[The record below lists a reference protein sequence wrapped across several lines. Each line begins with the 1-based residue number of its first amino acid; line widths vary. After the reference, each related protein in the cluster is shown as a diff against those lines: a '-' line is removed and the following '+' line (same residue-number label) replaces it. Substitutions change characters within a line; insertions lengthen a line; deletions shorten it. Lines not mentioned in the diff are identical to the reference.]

1 MKKKII
7 GILLAVTLTVSQA
20 GIVVYAEDV
29 TWEDEFTQMD
39 EADESETPEADVAW
53 DGESEISETEDDEE
67 QVEVTEEDTEAVV
80 EETNTETEESP
91 VSEESLFSDGV
102 GELFSSG
109 DTIVYDAD
117 EMEPFKSRTLKEVAD
132 EYAKARY
139 AGATYS
145 NSDSSTWYQEPC
157 STSAP
162 YAAGVLTQDTHTAMT
177 AMTNFYRWLSGLN
190 SLKNSSTHSDS
201 LQVQALVRNFE
212 FSHWVSDSS
221 KPADMSDEM
230 WNAGAP
236 CRHNILARGYTPQGA
251 ITGWMNEGYSLRSQ
265 SWDTTGHRYALIEA
279 SLSDV
284 QYGFSGGIAIGA
296 DVASGNTSDLPFS
309 AFPAPGYMPSR
320 LVSPSSSAWSVRINK
335 NTLKIADSTKVTA
348 VITNLNTGNSYEC
361 TKENGKLRVS
371 GVEIDM
377 VQPSDYSGSRYTDS
391 YRVQI
396 TGLQDAATG
405 SEAQISYTT
414 RFADIT
420 EEMPSYVTSVTAD
433 AREYVIYKTMDNIE
447 SIKKV
452 AAILPKQVW
461 ATAESGK
468 KIRVS
473 VKGEW
478 EINEADKCFVNSA
491 DPSGLPEN
499 ITDKNHLLD
508 EVKVPYKIS
517 DDYYDSYNTLYI
529 SPQKVKEGE
538 NIELGVYRTN
548 ISTDTSQIYK
558 LTAKE
563 DGTYSAVK
571 KYDSSESPEFDKE
584 ASDASVYSA
593 THIYKKSGVTL
604 DDAGEYISVYYSSSS
619 QSRIYV
625 CRATKTLEV
634 EHTHTWDEG
643 KITKEATCT
652 QKGEKTYTC
661 NACGAT
667 KTEEI
672 PLSEHK
678 EVKDA
683 AVESTCTKAGKTEG
697 SHCSVCGKI
706 FKEQKETPLKDHTW
720 DEGKITKEATC
731 TQKGEKT
738 YTCNACGAT
747 KTEEIPLSEHKEV
760 KDAAVESTCTKAGK
774 TEGSHC
780 SVCGKIFKEQKETP
794 LKDHTWDEG
803 KITKASTCTK
813 KGTKTFTCTVCGKT
827 RNQEVSVVAHKFT
840 TWKTTTA
847 ATALAPAKQTHKCS
861 TCGKTETRNYG
872 NKLKPSIKVNISSIL
887 LKTSQK
893 TTLLRVSGLAKG
905 DSIVSWKSSNTNIA
919 KVYGRSNGTCT
930 IQAGTRS
937 GKAIIT
943 IALRSGLKKN
953 ITVTVQKTTVKTTK
967 ITGVATS
974 LKLKR
979 NQKATLKPVL
989 QPLTSGEKITY
1000 KSSNTKIA
1008 IVNSKGQITA
1018 RSKGTATITVTSGR
1032 KSVRCKVI
1040 VN

>member
-67 QVEVTEEDTEAVV
+67 QVEVTEEDTEAGV

-91 VSEESLFSDGV
+91 VSEEESLFSDGV

-296 DVASGNTSDLPFS
+296 GVASGNTSDLPFS

-643 KITKEATCT
+643 KITK
-652 QKGEKTYTC
+652 
-661 NACGAT
+661 
-667 KTEEI
+667 
-672 PLSEHK
+672 
-678 EVKDA
+678 
-683 AVESTCTKAGKTEG
+683 
-697 SHCSVCGKI
+697 
-706 FKEQKETPLKDHTW
+706 
-720 DEGKITKEATC
+720 
-731 TQKGEKT
+731 
-738 YTCNACGAT
+738 
-747 KTEEIPLSEHKEV
+747 
-760 KDAAVESTCTKAGK
+760 
-774 TEGSHC
+774 
-780 SVCGKIFKEQKETP
+780 
-794 LKDHTWDEG
+794 
-803 KITKASTCTK
+803 ASTCTK

-827 RNQEVSVVAHKFT
+827 RNQEVSVMAHKFT
-840 TWKTTTA
+840 AWKTTTA
-847 ATALAPAKQTHKCS
+847 ATALASAKQTHKCS

>member
-67 QVEVTEEDTEAVV
+67 QVEVTEEDTEAGV

-91 VSEESLFSDGV
+91 VSEEESLFSDGV

-643 KITKEATCT
+643 KITT
-652 QKGEKTYTC
+652 
-661 NACGAT
+661 
-667 KTEEI
+667 
-672 PLSEHK
+672 
-678 EVKDA
+678 
-683 AVESTCTKAGKTEG
+683 
-697 SHCSVCGKI
+697 
-706 FKEQKETPLKDHTW
+706 
-720 DEGKITKEATC
+720 
-731 TQKGEKT
+731 
-738 YTCNACGAT
+738 
-747 KTEEIPLSEHKEV
+747 
-760 KDAAVESTCTKAGK
+760 
-774 TEGSHC
+774 
-780 SVCGKIFKEQKETP
+780 
-794 LKDHTWDEG
+794 
-803 KITKASTCTK
+803 ASTCTK

-887 LKTSQK
+887 LKTRQK

-919 KVYGRSNGTCT
+919 KVYRRSNGTCT

>member
-67 QVEVTEEDTEAVV
+67 QVEVTEEDTEAGV

-91 VSEESLFSDGV
+91 VSEEESLFSDGV

-296 DVASGNTSDLPFS
+296 GVASGNTSDLPFS

-396 TGLQDAATG
+396 TGLQDAAAG

-634 EHTHTWDEG
+634 EHT
-643 KITKEATCT
+643 
-652 QKGEKTYTC
+652 
-661 NACGAT
+661 
-667 KTEEI
+667 
-672 PLSEHK
+672 
-678 EVKDA
+678 
-683 AVESTCTKAGKTEG
+683 
-697 SHCSVCGKI
+697 
-706 FKEQKETPLKDHTW
+706 
-720 DEGKITKEATC
+720 
-731 TQKGEKT
+731 
-738 YTCNACGAT
+738 
-747 KTEEIPLSEHKEV
+747 
-760 KDAAVESTCTKAGK
+760 
-774 TEGSHC
+774 
-780 SVCGKIFKEQKETP
+780 
-794 LKDHTWDEG
+794 HTWDEG

>member
-91 VSEESLFSDGV
+91 VSEEESLFSDGV

-296 DVASGNTSDLPFS
+296 GVASGNTSDLPFS

-643 KITKEATCT
+643 KITK
-652 QKGEKTYTC
+652 
-661 NACGAT
+661 
-667 KTEEI
+667 
-672 PLSEHK
+672 
-678 EVKDA
+678 
-683 AVESTCTKAGKTEG
+683 
-697 SHCSVCGKI
+697 
-706 FKEQKETPLKDHTW
+706 
-720 DEGKITKEATC
+720 
-731 TQKGEKT
+731 
-738 YTCNACGAT
+738 
-747 KTEEIPLSEHKEV
+747 
-760 KDAAVESTCTKAGK
+760 
-774 TEGSHC
+774 
-780 SVCGKIFKEQKETP
+780 
-794 LKDHTWDEG
+794 
-803 KITKASTCTK
+803 ASTCTK

-887 LKTSQK
+887 LKTRQK

>member
-1 MKKKII
+1 M
-7 GILLAVTLTVSQA
+7 TVSQA

-39 EADESETPEADVAW
+39 EADESETPEADVTW

-67 QVEVTEEDTEAVV
+67 QVEVTEEDTEAGE

-91 VSEESLFSDGV
+91 VSEEESLFSDGV

-619 QSRIYV
+619 QSRIYI

-643 KITKEATCT
+643 KITT
-652 QKGEKTYTC
+652 
-661 NACGAT
+661 
-667 KTEEI
+667 
-672 PLSEHK
+672 
-678 EVKDA
+678 
-683 AVESTCTKAGKTEG
+683 
-697 SHCSVCGKI
+697 
-706 FKEQKETPLKDHTW
+706 
-720 DEGKITKEATC
+720 
-731 TQKGEKT
+731 
-738 YTCNACGAT
+738 
-747 KTEEIPLSEHKEV
+747 
-760 KDAAVESTCTKAGK
+760 
-774 TEGSHC
+774 
-780 SVCGKIFKEQKETP
+780 
-794 LKDHTWDEG
+794 
-803 KITKASTCTK
+803 ASTCTK

-827 RNQEVSVVAHKFT
+827 KNQEVSVVAHKFT

-887 LKTSQK
+887 LKTRQK

-919 KVYGRSNGTCT
+919 KVYRRSNGTCT

>member
-67 QVEVTEEDTEAVV
+67 QVEVTEEDTEAGV

-91 VSEESLFSDGV
+91 VSEEESLFSDGV

-643 KITKEATCT
+643 KITK
-652 QKGEKTYTC
+652 
-661 NACGAT
+661 
-667 KTEEI
+667 
-672 PLSEHK
+672 
-678 EVKDA
+678 
-683 AVESTCTKAGKTEG
+683 
-697 SHCSVCGKI
+697 
-706 FKEQKETPLKDHTW
+706 
-720 DEGKITKEATC
+720 
-731 TQKGEKT
+731 
-738 YTCNACGAT
+738 
-747 KTEEIPLSEHKEV
+747 
-760 KDAAVESTCTKAGK
+760 
-774 TEGSHC
+774 
-780 SVCGKIFKEQKETP
+780 
-794 LKDHTWDEG
+794 
-803 KITKASTCTK
+803 ASTCTK

>member
-39 EADESETPEADVAW
+39 EADESETPEADVTW

-67 QVEVTEEDTEAVV
+67 QVEVTEEDTEAGE

-91 VSEESLFSDGV
+91 VSEEESLFSDGV

-132 EYAKARY
+132 EYAKTRY

-162 YAAGVLTQDTHTAMT
+162 YAAGVLTQDTHTTMT

-296 DVASGNTSDLPFS
+296 GVASGNTSDLPFS

-643 KITKEATCT
+643 KITT
-652 QKGEKTYTC
+652 
-661 NACGAT
+661 
-667 KTEEI
+667 
-672 PLSEHK
+672 
-678 EVKDA
+678 
-683 AVESTCTKAGKTEG
+683 
-697 SHCSVCGKI
+697 
-706 FKEQKETPLKDHTW
+706 
-720 DEGKITKEATC
+720 
-731 TQKGEKT
+731 
-738 YTCNACGAT
+738 
-747 KTEEIPLSEHKEV
+747 
-760 KDAAVESTCTKAGK
+760 
-774 TEGSHC
+774 
-780 SVCGKIFKEQKETP
+780 
-794 LKDHTWDEG
+794 
-803 KITKASTCTK
+803 ASTCTK

-937 GKAIIT
+937 GKAVIT

>member
-91 VSEESLFSDGV
+91 VSEEESLFSDGV

-643 KITKEATCT
+643 KITK
-652 QKGEKTYTC
+652 
-661 NACGAT
+661 
-667 KTEEI
+667 
-672 PLSEHK
+672 
-678 EVKDA
+678 
-683 AVESTCTKAGKTEG
+683 
-697 SHCSVCGKI
+697 
-706 FKEQKETPLKDHTW
+706 
-720 DEGKITKEATC
+720 
-731 TQKGEKT
+731 
-738 YTCNACGAT
+738 
-747 KTEEIPLSEHKEV
+747 
-760 KDAAVESTCTKAGK
+760 
-774 TEGSHC
+774 
-780 SVCGKIFKEQKETP
+780 
-794 LKDHTWDEG
+794 
-803 KITKASTCTK
+803 ASTCTK

-847 ATALAPAKQTHKCS
+847 ATALASAKQTHKCS

-887 LKTSQK
+887 LKTRQK

-937 GKAIIT
+937 GKTIIT

>member
-67 QVEVTEEDTEAVV
+67 QVEVTEEDTEAGV

-91 VSEESLFSDGV
+91 VSEEESLFSDGV

-296 DVASGNTSDLPFS
+296 GVASGNTSDLPFS

-548 ISTDTSQIYK
+548 ISTDASQIYK

-634 EHTHTWDEG
+634 EHT
-643 KITKEATCT
+643 
-652 QKGEKTYTC
+652 
-661 NACGAT
+661 
-667 KTEEI
+667 
-672 PLSEHK
+672 
-678 EVKDA
+678 
-683 AVESTCTKAGKTEG
+683 
-697 SHCSVCGKI
+697 
-706 FKEQKETPLKDHTW
+706 
-720 DEGKITKEATC
+720 
-731 TQKGEKT
+731 
-738 YTCNACGAT
+738 
-747 KTEEIPLSEHKEV
+747 
-760 KDAAVESTCTKAGK
+760 
-774 TEGSHC
+774 
-780 SVCGKIFKEQKETP
+780 
-794 LKDHTWDEG
+794 HTWDEG

>member
-67 QVEVTEEDTEAVV
+67 QVEVTEEDTEAGV

-91 VSEESLFSDGV
+91 VSEEESLFSDGV

-643 KITKEATCT
+643 KITK
-652 QKGEKTYTC
+652 
-661 NACGAT
+661 
-667 KTEEI
+667 
-672 PLSEHK
+672 
-678 EVKDA
+678 
-683 AVESTCTKAGKTEG
+683 
-697 SHCSVCGKI
+697 
-706 FKEQKETPLKDHTW
+706 
-720 DEGKITKEATC
+720 
-731 TQKGEKT
+731 
-738 YTCNACGAT
+738 
-747 KTEEIPLSEHKEV
+747 
-760 KDAAVESTCTKAGK
+760 
-774 TEGSHC
+774 
-780 SVCGKIFKEQKETP
+780 
-794 LKDHTWDEG
+794 
-803 KITKASTCTK
+803 ASTCTK

-887 LKTSQK
+887 LKTRQK

-937 GKAIIT
+937 GKAVIT

>member
-39 EADESETPEADVAW
+39 EADESETPKADVAW

-91 VSEESLFSDGV
+91 VSEEESLFSDGV

-296 DVASGNTSDLPFS
+296 GVASGNTSDLPFS

-643 KITKEATCT
+643 KITK
-652 QKGEKTYTC
+652 
-661 NACGAT
+661 
-667 KTEEI
+667 
-672 PLSEHK
+672 
-678 EVKDA
+678 
-683 AVESTCTKAGKTEG
+683 
-697 SHCSVCGKI
+697 
-706 FKEQKETPLKDHTW
+706 
-720 DEGKITKEATC
+720 
-731 TQKGEKT
+731 
-738 YTCNACGAT
+738 
-747 KTEEIPLSEHKEV
+747 
-760 KDAAVESTCTKAGK
+760 
-774 TEGSHC
+774 
-780 SVCGKIFKEQKETP
+780 
-794 LKDHTWDEG
+794 
-803 KITKASTCTK
+803 ASTCTK

-840 TWKTTTA
+840 AWKTTTA
-847 ATALAPAKQTHKCS
+847 ATALASAKQTHKCS

-887 LKTSQK
+887 LKTRQK
-893 TTLLRVSGLAKG
+893 TTLLRVSGLSKG

-1032 KSVRCKVI
+1032 KSVICKVI

>member
-91 VSEESLFSDGV
+91 VSEEESLFSDGV

-296 DVASGNTSDLPFS
+296 GVASGNTSDLPFS

-643 KITKEATCT
+643 KITK
-652 QKGEKTYTC
+652 
-661 NACGAT
+661 
-667 KTEEI
+667 
-672 PLSEHK
+672 
-678 EVKDA
+678 
-683 AVESTCTKAGKTEG
+683 
-697 SHCSVCGKI
+697 
-706 FKEQKETPLKDHTW
+706 
-720 DEGKITKEATC
+720 
-731 TQKGEKT
+731 
-738 YTCNACGAT
+738 
-747 KTEEIPLSEHKEV
+747 
-760 KDAAVESTCTKAGK
+760 
-774 TEGSHC
+774 
-780 SVCGKIFKEQKETP
+780 
-794 LKDHTWDEG
+794 
-803 KITKASTCTK
+803 ASTCTK

-847 ATALAPAKQTHKCS
+847 ATALASAKQTHKCS

-893 TTLLRVSGLAKG
+893 TTFLRVSGLAKG
-905 DSIVSWKSSNTNIA
+905 DSIVSWKSSNANIA

-937 GKAIIT
+937 GKAVIT

>member
-39 EADESETPEADVAW
+39 EADESETPKADVAW

-91 VSEESLFSDGV
+91 VSEEESLFSDGV

-139 AGATYS
+139 VGATYS

-296 DVASGNTSDLPFS
+296 GVASGNTSDLPFS

-643 KITKEATCT
+643 KITK
-652 QKGEKTYTC
+652 
-661 NACGAT
+661 
-667 KTEEI
+667 
-672 PLSEHK
+672 
-678 EVKDA
+678 
-683 AVESTCTKAGKTEG
+683 
-697 SHCSVCGKI
+697 
-706 FKEQKETPLKDHTW
+706 
-720 DEGKITKEATC
+720 
-731 TQKGEKT
+731 
-738 YTCNACGAT
+738 
-747 KTEEIPLSEHKEV
+747 
-760 KDAAVESTCTKAGK
+760 
-774 TEGSHC
+774 
-780 SVCGKIFKEQKETP
+780 
-794 LKDHTWDEG
+794 
-803 KITKASTCTK
+803 ASTCTK

-840 TWKTTTA
+840 AWKTTTA
-847 ATALAPAKQTHKCS
+847 ATALASAKQTHKCS

-887 LKTSQK
+887 LKTRQK

>member
-39 EADESETPEADVAW
+39 EADESETPEADVTW

-67 QVEVTEEDTEAVV
+67 QVEVTEEDTEAGE

-91 VSEESLFSDGV
+91 VSEEESLFSDGV

-132 EYAKARY
+132 EYAKTRY

-643 KITKEATCT
+643 KITK
-652 QKGEKTYTC
+652 
-661 NACGAT
+661 
-667 KTEEI
+667 
-672 PLSEHK
+672 
-678 EVKDA
+678 
-683 AVESTCTKAGKTEG
+683 
-697 SHCSVCGKI
+697 
-706 FKEQKETPLKDHTW
+706 
-720 DEGKITKEATC
+720 
-731 TQKGEKT
+731 
-738 YTCNACGAT
+738 
-747 KTEEIPLSEHKEV
+747 
-760 KDAAVESTCTKAGK
+760 
-774 TEGSHC
+774 
-780 SVCGKIFKEQKETP
+780 
-794 LKDHTWDEG
+794 
-803 KITKASTCTK
+803 ASTCTK
-813 KGTKTFTCTVCGKT
+813 KGTKTVTCTVCGKT

>member
-39 EADESETPEADVAW
+39 EADESETPEADVTW

-67 QVEVTEEDTEAVV
+67 QVEVTEEDTEAGE

-91 VSEESLFSDGV
+91 VSEEESLFSDGV

-117 EMEPFKSRTLKEVAD
+117 EMEPFKRRTLKEVAD

-296 DVASGNTSDLPFS
+296 GVASGNTSDLPFS

-348 VITNLNTGNSYEC
+348 VLTNLNTGNSYEC

-377 VQPSDYSGSRYTDS
+377 VQPSDYSGSIYTDS

-420 EEMPSYVTSVTAD
+420 EKMPSYVTSVTAD

-643 KITKEATCT
+643 KITK
-652 QKGEKTYTC
+652 
-661 NACGAT
+661 
-667 KTEEI
+667 
-672 PLSEHK
+672 
-678 EVKDA
+678 
-683 AVESTCTKAGKTEG
+683 
-697 SHCSVCGKI
+697 
-706 FKEQKETPLKDHTW
+706 
-720 DEGKITKEATC
+720 
-731 TQKGEKT
+731 
-738 YTCNACGAT
+738 
-747 KTEEIPLSEHKEV
+747 
-760 KDAAVESTCTKAGK
+760 
-774 TEGSHC
+774 
-780 SVCGKIFKEQKETP
+780 
-794 LKDHTWDEG
+794 
-803 KITKASTCTK
+803 ASTCTK

-847 ATALAPAKQTHKCS
+847 ATALASAKQTHKCS

>member
-39 EADESETPEADVAW
+39 EADESETPEADVTW

-67 QVEVTEEDTEAVV
+67 QVEVTEEDTEAGE

-91 VSEESLFSDGV
+91 VSEEESLFSDGV

-162 YAAGVLTQDTHTAMT
+162 YAAGVLTQDTHTTMT

-643 KITKEATCT
+643 KITK
-652 QKGEKTYTC
+652 
-661 NACGAT
+661 
-667 KTEEI
+667 
-672 PLSEHK
+672 
-678 EVKDA
+678 
-683 AVESTCTKAGKTEG
+683 
-697 SHCSVCGKI
+697 
-706 FKEQKETPLKDHTW
+706 
-720 DEGKITKEATC
+720 
-731 TQKGEKT
+731 
-738 YTCNACGAT
+738 
-747 KTEEIPLSEHKEV
+747 
-760 KDAAVESTCTKAGK
+760 
-774 TEGSHC
+774 
-780 SVCGKIFKEQKETP
+780 
-794 LKDHTWDEG
+794 
-803 KITKASTCTK
+803 ASTCTK

-847 ATALAPAKQTHKCS
+847 ATALASAKQTHKCS

>member
-67 QVEVTEEDTEAVV
+67 QVEVTEEDTEAGV

-91 VSEESLFSDGV
+91 VSEEESLFSDGV

-296 DVASGNTSDLPFS
+296 GVASGNTSDLPFS

-529 SPQKVKEGE
+529 SPQKVKEGK

-652 QKGEKTYTC
+652 
-661 NACGAT
+661 
-667 KTEEI
+667 
-672 PLSEHK
+672 
-678 EVKDA
+678 
-683 AVESTCTKAGKTEG
+683 
-697 SHCSVCGKI
+697 
-706 FKEQKETPLKDHTW
+706 
-720 DEGKITKEATC
+720 
-731 TQKGEKT
+731 
-738 YTCNACGAT
+738 
-747 KTEEIPLSEHKEV
+747 
-760 KDAAVESTCTKAGK
+760 
-774 TEGSHC
+774 
-780 SVCGKIFKEQKETP
+780 
-794 LKDHTWDEG
+794 
-803 KITKASTCTK
+803 K

-893 TTLLRVSGLAKG
+893 TTLLRVSGLVKG

>member
-67 QVEVTEEDTEAVV
+67 QVEVTEEDTEAGV

-91 VSEESLFSDGV
+91 VSEEESLFSDGV

-377 VQPSDYSGSRYTDS
+377 VQPSDYSGSRYTDG

-643 KITKEATCT
+643 KITK
-652 QKGEKTYTC
+652 
-661 NACGAT
+661 
-667 KTEEI
+667 
-672 PLSEHK
+672 
-678 EVKDA
+678 
-683 AVESTCTKAGKTEG
+683 
-697 SHCSVCGKI
+697 
-706 FKEQKETPLKDHTW
+706 
-720 DEGKITKEATC
+720 
-731 TQKGEKT
+731 
-738 YTCNACGAT
+738 
-747 KTEEIPLSEHKEV
+747 
-760 KDAAVESTCTKAGK
+760 
-774 TEGSHC
+774 
-780 SVCGKIFKEQKETP
+780 
-794 LKDHTWDEG
+794 
-803 KITKASTCTK
+803 ASTCTK

>member
-39 EADESETPEADVAW
+39 EADESETPEADVTW

-67 QVEVTEEDTEAVV
+67 QVEVTEEDTEAGE

-91 VSEESLFSDGV
+91 VSEEESLFSDGV

-296 DVASGNTSDLPFS
+296 GVASGNTSDLPFS

-652 QKGEKTYTC
+652 QKG
-661 NACGAT
+661 
-667 KTEEI
+667 
-672 PLSEHK
+672 
-678 EVKDA
+678 
-683 AVESTCTKAGKTEG
+683 
-697 SHCSVCGKI
+697 
-706 FKEQKETPLKDHTW
+706 
-720 DEGKITKEATC
+720 
-731 TQKGEKT
+731 
-738 YTCNACGAT
+738 
-747 KTEEIPLSEHKEV
+747 
-760 KDAAVESTCTKAGK
+760 
-774 TEGSHC
+774 
-780 SVCGKIFKEQKETP
+780 
-794 LKDHTWDEG
+794 
-803 KITKASTCTK
+803 
-813 KGTKTFTCTVCGKT
+813 TKTFTCTVCGKT

-887 LKTSQK
+887 LKTRQK

>member
-67 QVEVTEEDTEAVV
+67 QVEVTEEDTEAGV

-91 VSEESLFSDGV
+91 VSEEESLFSDGV

-296 DVASGNTSDLPFS
+296 GVASGNTSDLPFS

-377 VQPSDYSGSRYTDS
+377 VQPSDYSGSRYIDS

-643 KITKEATCT
+643 KITT
-652 QKGEKTYTC
+652 
-661 NACGAT
+661 
-667 KTEEI
+667 
-672 PLSEHK
+672 
-678 EVKDA
+678 
-683 AVESTCTKAGKTEG
+683 
-697 SHCSVCGKI
+697 
-706 FKEQKETPLKDHTW
+706 
-720 DEGKITKEATC
+720 
-731 TQKGEKT
+731 
-738 YTCNACGAT
+738 
-747 KTEEIPLSEHKEV
+747 
-760 KDAAVESTCTKAGK
+760 
-774 TEGSHC
+774 
-780 SVCGKIFKEQKETP
+780 
-794 LKDHTWDEG
+794 
-803 KITKASTCTK
+803 ASTCTK

-847 ATALAPAKQTHKCS
+847 ATALASAKQTHKCS

-937 GKAIIT
+937 GKAVIT

>member
-91 VSEESLFSDGV
+91 VSEEESLFSDGV

-643 KITKEATCT
+643 KITK
-652 QKGEKTYTC
+652 
-661 NACGAT
+661 
-667 KTEEI
+667 
-672 PLSEHK
+672 
-678 EVKDA
+678 
-683 AVESTCTKAGKTEG
+683 
-697 SHCSVCGKI
+697 
-706 FKEQKETPLKDHTW
+706 
-720 DEGKITKEATC
+720 
-731 TQKGEKT
+731 
-738 YTCNACGAT
+738 
-747 KTEEIPLSEHKEV
+747 
-760 KDAAVESTCTKAGK
+760 
-774 TEGSHC
+774 
-780 SVCGKIFKEQKETP
+780 
-794 LKDHTWDEG
+794 
-803 KITKASTCTK
+803 ASTCTK

-847 ATALAPAKQTHKCS
+847 ATALASAKQTHKCS

-893 TTLLRVSGLAKG
+893 TTFLRVSGLAKG
-905 DSIVSWKSSNTNIA
+905 DSIVSWKSSNANIA

>member
-91 VSEESLFSDGV
+91 VSEEESLFSDGV

-296 DVASGNTSDLPFS
+296 GVASGNTSDLPFS

-377 VQPSDYSGSRYTDS
+377 VQPSDYSGSRYIDS

-643 KITKEATCT
+643 KITK
-652 QKGEKTYTC
+652 
-661 NACGAT
+661 
-667 KTEEI
+667 
-672 PLSEHK
+672 
-678 EVKDA
+678 
-683 AVESTCTKAGKTEG
+683 
-697 SHCSVCGKI
+697 
-706 FKEQKETPLKDHTW
+706 
-720 DEGKITKEATC
+720 
-731 TQKGEKT
+731 
-738 YTCNACGAT
+738 
-747 KTEEIPLSEHKEV
+747 
-760 KDAAVESTCTKAGK
+760 
-774 TEGSHC
+774 
-780 SVCGKIFKEQKETP
+780 
-794 LKDHTWDEG
+794 
-803 KITKASTCTK
+803 ASTCTK

-840 TWKTTTA
+840 AWKTTTA
-847 ATALAPAKQTHKCS
+847 ATALASAKQTHKCS

-937 GKAIIT
+937 GKAVIT

>member
-39 EADESETPEADVAW
+39 EADESETPEADVTW

-67 QVEVTEEDTEAVV
+67 QVEVTEEDTEAGE

-91 VSEESLFSDGV
+91 VSEEESLFSDGV

-132 EYAKARY
+132 EYAKTRY

-643 KITKEATCT
+643 KITT
-652 QKGEKTYTC
+652 
-661 NACGAT
+661 
-667 KTEEI
+667 
-672 PLSEHK
+672 
-678 EVKDA
+678 
-683 AVESTCTKAGKTEG
+683 
-697 SHCSVCGKI
+697 
-706 FKEQKETPLKDHTW
+706 
-720 DEGKITKEATC
+720 
-731 TQKGEKT
+731 
-738 YTCNACGAT
+738 
-747 KTEEIPLSEHKEV
+747 
-760 KDAAVESTCTKAGK
+760 
-774 TEGSHC
+774 
-780 SVCGKIFKEQKETP
+780 
-794 LKDHTWDEG
+794 
-803 KITKASTCTK
+803 ASTCTK

-847 ATALAPAKQTHKCS
+847 ATALASAKQTHKCS
-861 TCGKTETRNYG
+861 ICGKTETRNYG

-887 LKTSQK
+887 LKTRQK

>member
-67 QVEVTEEDTEAVV
+67 QVEVTEEDTEAGV

-91 VSEESLFSDGV
+91 VSEEESLFSDGV

-296 DVASGNTSDLPFS
+296 GVASGNTSDLPFS

-529 SPQKVKEGE
+529 SPQKVKEGK

-643 KITKEATCT
+643 KITK
-652 QKGEKTYTC
+652 
-661 NACGAT
+661 
-667 KTEEI
+667 
-672 PLSEHK
+672 
-678 EVKDA
+678 
-683 AVESTCTKAGKTEG
+683 
-697 SHCSVCGKI
+697 
-706 FKEQKETPLKDHTW
+706 
-720 DEGKITKEATC
+720 
-731 TQKGEKT
+731 
-738 YTCNACGAT
+738 
-747 KTEEIPLSEHKEV
+747 
-760 KDAAVESTCTKAGK
+760 
-774 TEGSHC
+774 
-780 SVCGKIFKEQKETP
+780 
-794 LKDHTWDEG
+794 
-803 KITKASTCTK
+803 ASICTK

-887 LKTSQK
+887 LKTRQK

>member
-39 EADESETPEADVAW
+39 EADESETPEADVVW

-67 QVEVTEEDTEAVV
+67 QVEVTEEDTEAGE

-91 VSEESLFSDGV
+91 VSEEESLFSDGV

-132 EYAKARY
+132 EYAKTRY

-296 DVASGNTSDLPFS
+296 GVASGNTSDLPFS

-643 KITKEATCT
+643 KITK
-652 QKGEKTYTC
+652 
-661 NACGAT
+661 
-667 KTEEI
+667 
-672 PLSEHK
+672 
-678 EVKDA
+678 
-683 AVESTCTKAGKTEG
+683 
-697 SHCSVCGKI
+697 
-706 FKEQKETPLKDHTW
+706 
-720 DEGKITKEATC
+720 
-731 TQKGEKT
+731 
-738 YTCNACGAT
+738 
-747 KTEEIPLSEHKEV
+747 
-760 KDAAVESTCTKAGK
+760 
-774 TEGSHC
+774 
-780 SVCGKIFKEQKETP
+780 
-794 LKDHTWDEG
+794 
-803 KITKASTCTK
+803 ASTCTK

-840 TWKTTTA
+840 AWKTTTA

-861 TCGKTETRNYG
+861 ICGKTETRNYG

-887 LKTSQK
+887 LKTRQK

-919 KVYGRSNGTCT
+919 KVYRRSNGTCT

>member
-1 MKKKII
+1 MIKRTSGGVKMKKKII

-67 QVEVTEEDTEAVV
+67 QVEVTEEDTEAGV

-91 VSEESLFSDGV
+91 VSEEESLFSDGV

-296 DVASGNTSDLPFS
+296 GVASGNTSDLPFS

-643 KITKEATCT
+643 KITK
-652 QKGEKTYTC
+652 
-661 NACGAT
+661 
-667 KTEEI
+667 
-672 PLSEHK
+672 
-678 EVKDA
+678 
-683 AVESTCTKAGKTEG
+683 
-697 SHCSVCGKI
+697 
-706 FKEQKETPLKDHTW
+706 
-720 DEGKITKEATC
+720 
-731 TQKGEKT
+731 
-738 YTCNACGAT
+738 
-747 KTEEIPLSEHKEV
+747 
-760 KDAAVESTCTKAGK
+760 
-774 TEGSHC
+774 
-780 SVCGKIFKEQKETP
+780 
-794 LKDHTWDEG
+794 
-803 KITKASTCTK
+803 ASTCTK

-847 ATALAPAKQTHKCS
+847 ATALASAKQTHKCS

>member
-67 QVEVTEEDTEAVV
+67 QVEVTEEDTEAGV

-91 VSEESLFSDGV
+91 VSEEESLFSDGV

-296 DVASGNTSDLPFS
+296 GVASGNTSDLPFS

-529 SPQKVKEGE
+529 SPQKVKEGK

-643 KITKEATCT
+643 KITK
-652 QKGEKTYTC
+652 
-661 NACGAT
+661 
-667 KTEEI
+667 
-672 PLSEHK
+672 
-678 EVKDA
+678 
-683 AVESTCTKAGKTEG
+683 
-697 SHCSVCGKI
+697 
-706 FKEQKETPLKDHTW
+706 
-720 DEGKITKEATC
+720 
-731 TQKGEKT
+731 
-738 YTCNACGAT
+738 
-747 KTEEIPLSEHKEV
+747 
-760 KDAAVESTCTKAGK
+760 
-774 TEGSHC
+774 
-780 SVCGKIFKEQKETP
+780 
-794 LKDHTWDEG
+794 
-803 KITKASTCTK
+803 ASTCTK

-887 LKTSQK
+887 LKTRQK

>member
-67 QVEVTEEDTEAVV
+67 QVEVTEEDTEAGV

-91 VSEESLFSDGV
+91 VSEEESLFSDGV

-296 DVASGNTSDLPFS
+296 GVASGNTSDLPFS

-529 SPQKVKEGE
+529 SPQKVKEGK
-538 NIELGVYRTN
+538 NIELEVYRTN

-643 KITKEATCT
+643 KITK
-652 QKGEKTYTC
+652 
-661 NACGAT
+661 
-667 KTEEI
+667 
-672 PLSEHK
+672 
-678 EVKDA
+678 
-683 AVESTCTKAGKTEG
+683 
-697 SHCSVCGKI
+697 
-706 FKEQKETPLKDHTW
+706 
-720 DEGKITKEATC
+720 
-731 TQKGEKT
+731 
-738 YTCNACGAT
+738 
-747 KTEEIPLSEHKEV
+747 
-760 KDAAVESTCTKAGK
+760 
-774 TEGSHC
+774 
-780 SVCGKIFKEQKETP
+780 
-794 LKDHTWDEG
+794 
-803 KITKASTCTK
+803 ASTCTK

-847 ATALAPAKQTHKCS
+847 ATALASAKQTHKCS

>member
-67 QVEVTEEDTEAVV
+67 QVEVTEEDTEAGV

-91 VSEESLFSDGV
+91 VSEEESLFSDGV

-335 NTLKIADSTKVTA
+335 NTLKIADFTKVTA

-529 SPQKVKEGE
+529 SPQKVKEGK

-593 THIYKKSGVTL
+593 THIYKKSSVTL

-643 KITKEATCT
+643 KITT
-652 QKGEKTYTC
+652 
-661 NACGAT
+661 
-667 KTEEI
+667 
-672 PLSEHK
+672 
-678 EVKDA
+678 
-683 AVESTCTKAGKTEG
+683 
-697 SHCSVCGKI
+697 
-706 FKEQKETPLKDHTW
+706 
-720 DEGKITKEATC
+720 
-731 TQKGEKT
+731 
-738 YTCNACGAT
+738 
-747 KTEEIPLSEHKEV
+747 
-760 KDAAVESTCTKAGK
+760 
-774 TEGSHC
+774 
-780 SVCGKIFKEQKETP
+780 
-794 LKDHTWDEG
+794 
-803 KITKASTCTK
+803 ASTCTK

-847 ATALAPAKQTHKCS
+847 ATALASAKQTHKCS

>member
-67 QVEVTEEDTEAVV
+67 QVEVTEEDTEAGV

-91 VSEESLFSDGV
+91 VSEEESLFSDGV

-109 DTIVYDAD
+109 DTIVYNAD

-296 DVASGNTSDLPFS
+296 GVASGNTSDLPFS

-529 SPQKVKEGE
+529 FPQKVKEGE

-571 KYDSSESPEFDKE
+571 RYDSSESPEFDKE

-643 KITKEATCT
+643 KITK
-652 QKGEKTYTC
+652 
-661 NACGAT
+661 
-667 KTEEI
+667 
-672 PLSEHK
+672 
-678 EVKDA
+678 
-683 AVESTCTKAGKTEG
+683 
-697 SHCSVCGKI
+697 
-706 FKEQKETPLKDHTW
+706 
-720 DEGKITKEATC
+720 
-731 TQKGEKT
+731 
-738 YTCNACGAT
+738 
-747 KTEEIPLSEHKEV
+747 
-760 KDAAVESTCTKAGK
+760 
-774 TEGSHC
+774 
-780 SVCGKIFKEQKETP
+780 
-794 LKDHTWDEG
+794 
-803 KITKASTCTK
+803 ASTCTK

-847 ATALAPAKQTHKCS
+847 ATALASAKQTHKCS

-887 LKTSQK
+887 LKTRQK

-937 GKAIIT
+937 GKTIIT

>member
-67 QVEVTEEDTEAVV
+67 QVEVTEEDTEAGV

-91 VSEESLFSDGV
+91 VSEEESLFSDGV

-296 DVASGNTSDLPFS
+296 GVASGNTSDLPFS

-529 SPQKVKEGE
+529 SPQKVKEGK

-643 KITKEATCT
+643 KITK
-652 QKGEKTYTC
+652 
-661 NACGAT
+661 
-667 KTEEI
+667 
-672 PLSEHK
+672 
-678 EVKDA
+678 
-683 AVESTCTKAGKTEG
+683 
-697 SHCSVCGKI
+697 
-706 FKEQKETPLKDHTW
+706 
-720 DEGKITKEATC
+720 
-731 TQKGEKT
+731 
-738 YTCNACGAT
+738 
-747 KTEEIPLSEHKEV
+747 
-760 KDAAVESTCTKAGK
+760 
-774 TEGSHC
+774 
-780 SVCGKIFKEQKETP
+780 
-794 LKDHTWDEG
+794 
-803 KITKASTCTK
+803 ASTCTK

-847 ATALAPAKQTHKCS
+847 ATALASAKQTHKCS

-893 TTLLRVSGLAKG
+893 TTLLRVSGLVKG

>member
-39 EADESETPEADVAW
+39 EADESETPEADVTW

-67 QVEVTEEDTEAVV
+67 QVEVTEEDTEAGE

-91 VSEESLFSDGV
+91 VSEEESLFSDGV

-132 EYAKARY
+132 EYAKTRY

-162 YAAGVLTQDTHTAMT
+162 YAAGVLTQDTHTTMT

-529 SPQKVKEGE
+529 SPQKVKEGK

-643 KITKEATCT
+643 KITT
-652 QKGEKTYTC
+652 
-661 NACGAT
+661 
-667 KTEEI
+667 
-672 PLSEHK
+672 
-678 EVKDA
+678 
-683 AVESTCTKAGKTEG
+683 
-697 SHCSVCGKI
+697 
-706 FKEQKETPLKDHTW
+706 
-720 DEGKITKEATC
+720 
-731 TQKGEKT
+731 
-738 YTCNACGAT
+738 
-747 KTEEIPLSEHKEV
+747 
-760 KDAAVESTCTKAGK
+760 
-774 TEGSHC
+774 
-780 SVCGKIFKEQKETP
+780 
-794 LKDHTWDEG
+794 
-803 KITKASTCTK
+803 ASTCTK

-887 LKTSQK
+887 LKTRQK

>member
-91 VSEESLFSDGV
+91 
-102 GELFSSG
+102 
-109 DTIVYDAD
+109 
-117 EMEPFKSRTLKEVAD
+117 
-132 EYAKARY
+132 
-139 AGATYS
+139 
-145 NSDSSTWYQEPC
+145 
-157 STSAP
+157 
-162 YAAGVLTQDTHTAMT
+162 
-177 AMTNFYRWLSGLN
+177 
-190 SLKNSSTHSDS
+190 
-201 LQVQALVRNFE
+201 
-212 FSHWVSDSS
+212 
-221 KPADMSDEM
+221 
-230 WNAGAP
+230 
-236 CRHNILARGYTPQGA
+236 
-251 ITGWMNEGYSLRSQ
+251 
-265 SWDTTGHRYALIEA
+265 
-279 SLSDV
+279 
-284 QYGFSGGIAIGA
+284 
-296 DVASGNTSDLPFS
+296 
-309 AFPAPGYMPSR
+309 
-320 LVSPSSSAWSVRINK
+320 
-335 NTLKIADSTKVTA
+335 
-348 VITNLNTGNSYEC
+348 
-361 TKENGKLRVS
+361 
-371 GVEIDM
+371 
-377 VQPSDYSGSRYTDS
+377 
-391 YRVQI
+391 
-396 TGLQDAATG
+396 
-405 SEAQISYTT
+405 
-414 RFADIT
+414 
-420 EEMPSYVTSVTAD
+420 
-433 AREYVIYKTMDNIE
+433 
-447 SIKKV
+447 
-452 AAILPKQVW
+452 
-461 ATAESGK
+461 
-468 KIRVS
+468 
-473 VKGEW
+473 
-478 EINEADKCFVNSA
+478 
-491 DPSGLPEN
+491 
-499 ITDKNHLLD
+499 
-508 EVKVPYKIS
+508 
-517 DDYYDSYNTLYI
+517 
-529 SPQKVKEGE
+529 
-538 NIELGVYRTN
+538 
-548 ISTDTSQIYK
+548 
-558 LTAKE
+558 
-563 DGTYSAVK
+563 
-571 KYDSSESPEFDKE
+571 EFDKE

-634 EHTHTWDEG
+634 EHT
-643 KITKEATCT
+643 
-652 QKGEKTYTC
+652 
-661 NACGAT
+661 
-667 KTEEI
+667 
-672 PLSEHK
+672 
-678 EVKDA
+678 
-683 AVESTCTKAGKTEG
+683 
-697 SHCSVCGKI
+697 
-706 FKEQKETPLKDHTW
+706 
-720 DEGKITKEATC
+720 
-731 TQKGEKT
+731 
-738 YTCNACGAT
+738 
-747 KTEEIPLSEHKEV
+747 
-760 KDAAVESTCTKAGK
+760 
-774 TEGSHC
+774 
-780 SVCGKIFKEQKETP
+780 
-794 LKDHTWDEG
+794 HTWDEG

-887 LKTSQK
+887 LKTRQK

-919 KVYGRSNGTCT
+919 KVYRRSNGTCT

>member
-39 EADESETPEADVAW
+39 EADESETPEADVTW

-91 VSEESLFSDGV
+91 VSEEESLFSDGV

-643 KITKEATCT
+643 KITK
-652 QKGEKTYTC
+652 
-661 NACGAT
+661 
-667 KTEEI
+667 
-672 PLSEHK
+672 
-678 EVKDA
+678 
-683 AVESTCTKAGKTEG
+683 
-697 SHCSVCGKI
+697 
-706 FKEQKETPLKDHTW
+706 
-720 DEGKITKEATC
+720 
-731 TQKGEKT
+731 
-738 YTCNACGAT
+738 
-747 KTEEIPLSEHKEV
+747 
-760 KDAAVESTCTKAGK
+760 
-774 TEGSHC
+774 
-780 SVCGKIFKEQKETP
+780 
-794 LKDHTWDEG
+794 
-803 KITKASTCTK
+803 ASTCTK

>member
-91 VSEESLFSDGV
+91 VSEEESLFSDGV

-643 KITKEATCT
+643 KITK
-652 QKGEKTYTC
+652 
-661 NACGAT
+661 
-667 KTEEI
+667 
-672 PLSEHK
+672 
-678 EVKDA
+678 
-683 AVESTCTKAGKTEG
+683 
-697 SHCSVCGKI
+697 
-706 FKEQKETPLKDHTW
+706 
-720 DEGKITKEATC
+720 
-731 TQKGEKT
+731 
-738 YTCNACGAT
+738 
-747 KTEEIPLSEHKEV
+747 
-760 KDAAVESTCTKAGK
+760 
-774 TEGSHC
+774 
-780 SVCGKIFKEQKETP
+780 
-794 LKDHTWDEG
+794 
-803 KITKASTCTK
+803 ASTCTK

-847 ATALAPAKQTHKCS
+847 ATALASAKQTHKCS

-919 KVYGRSNGTCT
+919 KVYRRSNGTCT

>member
-91 VSEESLFSDGV
+91 VSEEESLFSDGV

-296 DVASGNTSDLPFS
+296 GVASGNTSDLPFS

-320 LVSPSSSAWSVRINK
+320 LVSSSSSAWSVRINK

-643 KITKEATCT
+643 KITK
-652 QKGEKTYTC
+652 
-661 NACGAT
+661 
-667 KTEEI
+667 
-672 PLSEHK
+672 
-678 EVKDA
+678 
-683 AVESTCTKAGKTEG
+683 
-697 SHCSVCGKI
+697 
-706 FKEQKETPLKDHTW
+706 
-720 DEGKITKEATC
+720 
-731 TQKGEKT
+731 
-738 YTCNACGAT
+738 
-747 KTEEIPLSEHKEV
+747 
-760 KDAAVESTCTKAGK
+760 
-774 TEGSHC
+774 
-780 SVCGKIFKEQKETP
+780 
-794 LKDHTWDEG
+794 
-803 KITKASTCTK
+803 ASTCTK

>member
-67 QVEVTEEDTEAVV
+67 QVEVTEEDTEAGV

-91 VSEESLFSDGV
+91 VSEEESLFSDGV

-296 DVASGNTSDLPFS
+296 GVASGNTSDLPFS

-529 SPQKVKEGE
+529 SPQKVKEGK

-643 KITKEATCT
+643 KITK
-652 QKGEKTYTC
+652 
-661 NACGAT
+661 
-667 KTEEI
+667 
-672 PLSEHK
+672 
-678 EVKDA
+678 
-683 AVESTCTKAGKTEG
+683 
-697 SHCSVCGKI
+697 
-706 FKEQKETPLKDHTW
+706 
-720 DEGKITKEATC
+720 
-731 TQKGEKT
+731 
-738 YTCNACGAT
+738 
-747 KTEEIPLSEHKEV
+747 
-760 KDAAVESTCTKAGK
+760 
-774 TEGSHC
+774 
-780 SVCGKIFKEQKETP
+780 
-794 LKDHTWDEG
+794 
-803 KITKASTCTK
+803 ASTCTK

-840 TWKTTTA
+840 AWKTTTA

-861 TCGKTETRNYG
+861 ICGKTETRNYG

-887 LKTSQK
+887 LKTRQK

-919 KVYGRSNGTCT
+919 KVYRRSNGTCT

>member
-67 QVEVTEEDTEAVV
+67 QVEVTEEDTEAGV
-80 EETNTETEESP
+80 EEINTETEESP
-91 VSEESLFSDGV
+91 VSEEESLFSDGV

-296 DVASGNTSDLPFS
+296 GVASGNTSDLPFS

-643 KITKEATCT
+643 KITK
-652 QKGEKTYTC
+652 
-661 NACGAT
+661 
-667 KTEEI
+667 
-672 PLSEHK
+672 
-678 EVKDA
+678 
-683 AVESTCTKAGKTEG
+683 
-697 SHCSVCGKI
+697 
-706 FKEQKETPLKDHTW
+706 
-720 DEGKITKEATC
+720 
-731 TQKGEKT
+731 
-738 YTCNACGAT
+738 
-747 KTEEIPLSEHKEV
+747 
-760 KDAAVESTCTKAGK
+760 
-774 TEGSHC
+774 
-780 SVCGKIFKEQKETP
+780 
-794 LKDHTWDEG
+794 
-803 KITKASTCTK
+803 ASTCTK

-827 RNQEVSVVAHKFT
+827 KNQEVSVVAHKFT

-847 ATALAPAKQTHKCS
+847 ATALASAKQTHKCS

>member
-67 QVEVTEEDTEAVV
+67 QVEVTEEDTEAGV

-91 VSEESLFSDGV
+91 VSEEESLFSDGV

-348 VITNLNTGNSYEC
+348 VLTNLNTGNSYEC

-420 EEMPSYVTSVTAD
+420 EKMPSYVTSVTAD

-643 KITKEATCT
+643 KITT
-652 QKGEKTYTC
+652 
-661 NACGAT
+661 
-667 KTEEI
+667 
-672 PLSEHK
+672 
-678 EVKDA
+678 
-683 AVESTCTKAGKTEG
+683 
-697 SHCSVCGKI
+697 
-706 FKEQKETPLKDHTW
+706 
-720 DEGKITKEATC
+720 
-731 TQKGEKT
+731 
-738 YTCNACGAT
+738 
-747 KTEEIPLSEHKEV
+747 
-760 KDAAVESTCTKAGK
+760 
-774 TEGSHC
+774 
-780 SVCGKIFKEQKETP
+780 
-794 LKDHTWDEG
+794 
-803 KITKASTCTK
+803 ASTCTK

-847 ATALAPAKQTHKCS
+847 ATALASAKQTHKCS

>member
-67 QVEVTEEDTEAVV
+67 QVEVTEEDTEAGV

-91 VSEESLFSDGV
+91 VSEEESLFSDGV

-296 DVASGNTSDLPFS
+296 GVASGNTSDLPFS

-529 SPQKVKEGE
+529 SPQKVKEGK

-643 KITKEATCT
+643 KITT
-652 QKGEKTYTC
+652 
-661 NACGAT
+661 
-667 KTEEI
+667 
-672 PLSEHK
+672 
-678 EVKDA
+678 
-683 AVESTCTKAGKTEG
+683 
-697 SHCSVCGKI
+697 
-706 FKEQKETPLKDHTW
+706 
-720 DEGKITKEATC
+720 
-731 TQKGEKT
+731 
-738 YTCNACGAT
+738 
-747 KTEEIPLSEHKEV
+747 
-760 KDAAVESTCTKAGK
+760 
-774 TEGSHC
+774 
-780 SVCGKIFKEQKETP
+780 
-794 LKDHTWDEG
+794 
-803 KITKASTCTK
+803 ASTCTK

-937 GKAIIT
+937 GKAVIT